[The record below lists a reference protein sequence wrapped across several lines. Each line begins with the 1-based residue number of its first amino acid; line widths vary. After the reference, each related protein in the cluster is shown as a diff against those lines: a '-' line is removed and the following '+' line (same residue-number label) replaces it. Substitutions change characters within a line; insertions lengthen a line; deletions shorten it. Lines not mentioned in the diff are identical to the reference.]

1 MNLLQVLSVVLLVVI
16 LILAVW
22 RHVNIGLLGFSAT
35 AVLVMASAAIAKI
48 SATEMVLSSKEVLL
62 HHFPGEIVTLL
73 IGVSVLFSHL
83 EKSGGLSWFTNK
95 IYAKMG
101 HYTHAVPWIGYFIG
115 FAIST
120 AGAFSTA
127 SITLLVPVIAALGR
141 KHPRLFFICEMAAI
155 IGANT
160 GALSPINPTGQV
172 ILDAAKKAQVEYNP
186 WLVWLLGT
194 VISILFVI
202 ALQIV
207 FHEKRVVD
215 ADNTDKPVKGFLL
228 LKPIKQETCD
238 THQLQPFY
246 AICSTIGVLIFL
258 LLVVFAKANVGLTA
272 LTLAVV
278 LMLFFPKNSKD
289 FVKKIPWNAV
299 VVISGLLVLI
309 NTMIQI
315 NTMDAVEHGLLS
327 LTSSKIA
334 LLFMLAYLTTF
345 LSNVESST
353 LGVISMMIP
362 MVFTIF
368 GESPQISLIVMA
380 CAAPA
385 MLSVVNPIH
394 IAGTLVVSVTDE
406 KQQETM
412 FKRLLIIAFSTVPI
426 FPGLAMIVPVLMM

>member
-1 MNLLQVLSVVLLVVI
+1 MNLLQVLSLVLLVVI

-35 AVLVMASAAIAKI
+35 AVLVMASAKIADS
-48 SATEMVLSSKEVLL
+48 SATGMVLSSKEVL
-62 HHFPGEIVTLL
+62 HHFPGAIVTLL
-73 IGVSVLFSHL
+73 IGVSLLFAHL
-83 EKSGGLSWFTNK
+83 EKSGGLSWFTDK
-95 IYAKMG
+95 VYAKMG
-101 HYTHAVPWIGYFIG
+101 HYTHVVPWIGYFIG

-246 AICSTIGVLIFL
+246 AICSTIAVLIFL

-278 LMLFFPKNSKD
+278 LMLCFPKNSKD

-309 NTMIQI
+309 GTMMQI

-353 LGVISMMIP
+353 LGVISLMIP

-368 GESPQISLIVMA
+368 GESPQISLIIMA

-412 FKRLLIIAFSTVPI
+412 FKRLLIVAFSTVPI
-426 FPGLAMIVPVLMM
+426 LPGLAMIVPALMM

>member
-1 MNLLQVLSVVLLVVI
+1 MNLLQVLSLVLLVVI

-35 AVLVMASAAIAKI
+35 AVLVMASAKIADS
-48 SATEMVLSSKEVLL
+48 SATGMVLSSKEVL
-62 HHFPGEIVTLL
+62 HHFPGAIVTLL
-73 IGVSVLFSHL
+73 IGVSLLFAHL
-83 EKSGGLSWFTNK
+83 EKSGGLSWFTDK
-95 IYAKMG
+95 VYAKMG
-101 HYTHAVPWIGYFIG
+101 HYTHVVPWIGYFIG

-246 AICSTIGVLIFL
+246 AICSTIAVLIFL

-309 NTMIQI
+309 GTMMQI

-353 LGVISMMIP
+353 LGVISLMIP

-368 GESPQISLIVMA
+368 GESPQISLIIMA

-412 FKRLLIIAFSTVPI
+412 FKRLLIVAFSTVPI
-426 FPGLAMIVPVLMM
+426 LPGLAMIVPALMM

>member
-1 MNLLQVLSVVLLVVI
+1 MNLLQVLSLVLLVVI

-35 AVLVMASAAIAKI
+35 AVLVMVSVLIADS
-48 SATEMVLSSKEVLL
+48 SATGMVLSSKDVL
-62 HHFPGEIVTLL
+62 HHFPGAIVTLL
-73 IGVSVLFSHL
+73 IGVSILFAHL
-83 EKSGGLSWFTNK
+83 EKSGGLSWFTDK
-95 IYAKMG
+95 VYAKLG
-101 HYTHAVPWIGYFIG
+101 HHTHFVPWIGYFIG

-155 IGANT
+155 VGANT

-172 ILDAAKKAQVEYNP
+172 ILDAAKKAQVVYSP
-186 WLVWLLGT
+186 WVVWLLGML
-194 VISILFVI
+194 ISFIFVI

-215 ADNTDKPVKGFLL
+215 EDDVNASKKGFLL
-228 LKPIKQETCD
+228 LKPIKQENGD
-238 THQLQPFY
+238 NHQLQPFY
-246 AICSTIGVLIFL
+246 AICSTVAVLIFL

-309 NTMIQI
+309 GTMMQI
-315 NTMDAVEHGLLS
+315 DTMKAVEHGLLS

-334 LLFMLAYLTTF
+334 LLFMLAYLITF

-353 LGVISMMIP
+353 LGVISLMIP

-368 GESPQISLIVMA
+368 GQSPQISLILTA

>member
-1 MNLLQVLSVVLLVVI
+1 
-16 LILAVW
+16 
-22 RHVNIGLLGFSAT
+22 
-35 AVLVMASAAIAKI
+35 
-48 SATEMVLSSKEVLL
+48 
-62 HHFPGEIVTLL
+62 
-73 IGVSVLFSHL
+73 
-83 EKSGGLSWFTNK
+83 EKSGGLSWFTDK
-95 IYAKMG
+95 VYSKMG
-101 HYTHAVPWIGYFIG
+101 HRTHLVPWIGYFIG

-172 ILDAAKKAQVEYNP
+172 ILEAAKKAQVIYSP
-186 WLVWLLGT
+186 WLVWFLGM
-194 VISILFVI
+194 VLSFVLVI

-207 FHEKRVVD
+207 FQEKRVVD
-215 ADNTDKPVKGFLL
+215 VSELNKGKKGYLL
-228 LKPIKQETCD
+228 LKPVTQESCD
-238 THQLQPFY
+238 NHQLQPFY
-246 AICSTIGVLIFL
+246 ALCSTIAVLIFL
-258 LLVVFAKANVGLTA
+258 FLVIFAKANVGLTA

-278 LMLFFPKNSKD
+278 MMLFFPKNSKD

-299 VVISGLLVLI
+299 VVISGLLVFI
-309 NTMIQI
+309 GTMMQI
-315 NTMDAVEHGLLS
+315 DTMKAVEQGLLS
-327 LTSSKIA
+327 MTSSKIA

-353 LGVISMMIP
+353 LGVISLMIP

-368 GESPQISLIVMA
+368 GDSPQISLILAA

-412 FKRLLIIAFSTVPI
+412 FKRLLIIAFATVPF
-426 FPGLAMIVPVLMM
+426 FPGLAMIVPAIMM

>member
-1 MNLLQVLSVVLLVVI
+1 MNLPQILSLVLLVVI

-22 RHVNIGLLGFSAT
+22 RHVNIGLLGFSAA
-35 AVLVMASAAIAKI
+35 AVMVMVSALSADGSAAE
-48 SATEMVLSSKEVLL
+48 TVLSSKAVLN
-62 HHFPGEIVTLL
+62 HFPSAIVTLL
-73 IGVSVLFSHL
+73 IGVSLLFAHL
-83 EKSGGLSWFTNK
+83 EKSGGLSWFTDK
-95 IYAKMG
+95 VYSKMG
-101 HYTHAVPWIGYFIG
+101 HQTHLVPWIGYFIG

-172 ILDAAKKAQVEYNP
+172 ILEAAKKAQVIYSP
-186 WLVWLLGT
+186 WLVWFLGM
-194 VISILFVI
+194 VLSFVLVI

-207 FHEKRVVD
+207 FQEKRVVD
-215 ADNTDKPVKGFLL
+215 VSELNKGKKGYLL
-228 LKPIKQETCD
+228 LKPVTQESCD
-238 THQLQPFY
+238 NHQLQPFY
-246 AICSTIGVLIFL
+246 ALCSTIAVLIFL
-258 LLVVFAKANVGLTA
+258 FLVIFAKANVGLTA
-272 LTLAVV
+272 LTLAVMM
-278 LMLFFPKNSKD
+278 MLFFPKNSKD

-299 VVISGLLVLI
+299 VVISGLLVFI
-309 NTMIQI
+309 GTMMQI
-315 NTMDAVEHGLLS
+315 DTMKAVEQGLLS
-327 LTSSKIA
+327 MTSSKIA
-334 LLFMLAYLTTF
+334 LLFILAYLTTF

-353 LGVISMMIP
+353 LGVISLMIP

-368 GESPQISLIVMA
+368 GDSPQISLILAA

-412 FKRLLIIAFSTVPI
+412 FKRLLIIAFATVPF
-426 FPGLAMIVPVLMM
+426 FPGLAMIVPAIMM

>member
-1 MNLLQVLSVVLLVVI
+1 MNLPQILSLILLVVI
-16 LILAVW
+16 LVLAVW
-22 RHVNIGLLGFSAT
+22 RHVNIGLLGFSA
-35 AVLVMASAAIAKI
+35 AAIMVMATTAIADG
-48 SATEMVLSSKEVLL
+48 SDTNTVLSSKDVLS
-62 HHFPGEIVTLL
+62 HFPGAIVTLL
-73 IGVSVLFSHL
+73 IGVSLLFAHL
-83 EKSGGLSWFTNK
+83 EKSGGLSWFTDQ

-101 HYTHAVPWIGYFIG
+101 HRTNIVPWIGYFIG

-172 ILDAAKKAQVEYNP
+172 ILDAAKKAHVEYSP
-186 WLVWLLGT
+186 WLVWFLGML
-194 VISILFVI
+194 ISFVLVI

-207 FHEKRVVD
+207 FQDKRVVETSD
-215 ADNTDKPVKGFLL
+215 SKAPEKGFVL
-228 LKPIKQETCD
+228 LKPIKQENGD
-238 THQLQPFY
+238 NHQLQPFY
-246 AICSTIGVLIFL
+246 AICSTIAVLIFL
-258 LLVVFAKANVGLTA
+258 ILVIFAKANVGLTA
-272 LTLAVV
+272 LTLAVIM
-278 LMLFFPKNSKD
+278 MLFFTQQSKD

-299 VVISGLLVLI
+299 VVISGLLI
-309 NTMIQI
+309 FIGTMMQVD
-315 NTMDAVEHGLLS
+315 TMKAVEQGLLS
-327 LTSSKIA
+327 MTSSKIA

-353 LGVISMMIP
+353 LGVISLMIP

-368 GESPQISLIVMA
+368 GDSPQISLILTA

-394 IAGTLVVSVTDE
+394 IAGTLVVSVTEE
-406 KQQETM
+406 KQQEMM
-412 FKRLLIIAFSTVPI
+412 FKRLLIIAFATVPF
-426 FPGLAMIVPVLMM
+426 FPGLAMIVPALMM

>member
-1 MNLLQVLSVVLLVVI
+1 MNLLQVLSLVLLVVI

-35 AVLVMASAAIAKI
+35 AVLVMASAKIADS
-48 SATEMVLSSKEVLL
+48 SATEMVLSSKEVL
-62 HHFPGEIVTLL
+62 HHFPGAIVTLL
-73 IGVSVLFSHL
+73 IGVSLLFAHL
-83 EKSGGLSWFTNK
+83 EKSGGLSWFTDK
-95 IYAKMG
+95 VYAKMG
-101 HYTHAVPWIGYFIG
+101 HYTHVVPWIGYFIG

-246 AICSTIGVLIFL
+246 AICSTIAVLIFL

-309 NTMIQI
+309 GTMMQI
-315 NTMDAVEHGLLS
+315 KTMDAVEHGLLS

-353 LGVISMMIP
+353 LGVISLMIP

-368 GESPQISLIVMA
+368 GESPQISLIIMA

-412 FKRLLIIAFSTVPI
+412 FKRLLIVAFSTVPI
-426 FPGLAMIVPVLMM
+426 LPGLAMIVPALMM

>member
-1 MNLLQVLSVVLLVVI
+1 MNLLQVLSLVLLVVI

-35 AVLVMASAAIAKI
+35 AVLVMASAKIADS
-48 SATEMVLSSKEVLL
+48 SATEMVLSSKEVL
-62 HHFPGEIVTLL
+62 HHFPGAIVTLL
-73 IGVSVLFSHL
+73 IGVSLLFAHL
-83 EKSGGLSWFTNK
+83 EKSGGLSWFTDK
-95 IYAKMG
+95 VYAKMG
-101 HYTHAVPWIGYFIG
+101 HYTHVVPWIGYFIG

-246 AICSTIGVLIFL
+246 AICSTIAVLIFL

-309 NTMIQI
+309 GTMMQI
-315 NTMDAVEHGLLS
+315 KTMDAVEHGLLS

-353 LGVISMMIP
+353 LGVISLMIP

-385 MLSVVNPIH
+385 ILSVINPIH

-426 FPGLAMIVPVLMM
+426 LPGLAMIVPALMM

>member
-1 MNLLQVLSVVLLVVI
+1 MNLLQVLSLVLLVVI

-35 AVLVMASAAIAKI
+35 AVLVMASAKIADS
-48 SATEMVLSSKEVLL
+48 SATEMVLSSKEVL
-62 HHFPGEIVTLL
+62 HHFPGAIVTLL
-73 IGVSVLFSHL
+73 IGVSLLFAHL
-83 EKSGGLSWFTNK
+83 EKSGGLSWFTDK
-95 IYAKMG
+95 VYAKMG
-101 HYTHAVPWIGYFIG
+101 HYTHVVPWIGYFIG

-246 AICSTIGVLIFL
+246 ATCSTIAVLIFL

-309 NTMIQI
+309 GTMMQI
-315 NTMDAVEHGLLS
+315 KTMDAVEHGLLS

-353 LGVISMMIP
+353 LGVISLMIP

-385 MLSVVNPIH
+385 ILSVINPIH

-426 FPGLAMIVPVLMM
+426 LPGLAMIVPALMM